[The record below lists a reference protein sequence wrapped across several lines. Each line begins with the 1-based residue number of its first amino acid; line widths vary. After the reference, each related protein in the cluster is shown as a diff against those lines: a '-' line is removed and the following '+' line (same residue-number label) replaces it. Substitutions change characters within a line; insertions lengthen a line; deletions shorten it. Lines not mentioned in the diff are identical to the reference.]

1 MAGNGRR
8 RGRCVVR
15 SRDEKNLGPDLPMVP
30 DPDATVL
37 AGPDSAAARSEDPDA
52 TQLADPALD
61 PDATQLA
68 APDPDATVLADPD
81 AAPARRVPS
90 ADELPTISLEDTA
103 AATVVADAAGAA
115 PTVAVP
121 PARDGIDA
129 LDDPYFSPAAPEDL
143 TQAQPMVAIP
153 SPVESLPERKRRLPR
168 WAVALL
174 VVVLLAAAGGVAW
187 YTYEQELW
195 GGRTVPA
202 VVGMSE
208 EDATEALE
216 ALGFAVTVD
225 YQSGDDGFGTVL
237 ACDPEPGVRADTSAG
252 ATLTVAAERVIPD
265 VLGQD
270 VESAKSA
277 LNEAGAYNI
286 ELTYRNSTEAEGT
299 VLEASPGVGEPFVS
313 SDTVT
318 LTVARPFT
326 VPNVESLN
334 VEDAKALL
342 ESEGLSSNVTYV
354 ESDAEKYTVVGVS
367 PGVGERVD
375 AGATVEL
382 SVSTPYPSEPWDL
395 LAYFDATPQE
405 ASAYLAEEGFS
416 PTHAAVYA
424 AGGNADAAYTDADGD
439 VLKVSD
445 SPESPSYAAESTADV
460 LASGAGIG
468 GVRYV
473 FSSASAPEGGTA
485 ESEAG
490 VRAVM
495 KACGFEGLVDT
506 CTQDTIAMPQE
517 RPEDMPH
524 FICGYGTQGDY
535 TWAVI
540 IGGYEGATRV
550 VALAAPTAHFSAVDL
565 SAYGGRVCDYVAA
578 ADLFME

>member
-1 MAGNGRR
+1 MK
-8 RGRCVVR
+8 
-15 SRDEKNLGPDLPMVP
+15 SRDEKNLAPDLSTAS
-30 DPDATVL
+30 DPDATVR
-37 AGPDSAAARSEDPDA
+37 ADSDPAADRPEDPDA
-52 TQLADPALD
+52 TRLAAPDP
-61 PDATQLA
+61 

-81 AAPARRVPS
+81 ASPTRRVPS

-103 AATVVADAAGAA
+103 AAAAADAAAATVVADAAGVA
-115 PTVAVP
+115 PTVVVP

-129 LDDPYFSPAAPEDL
+129 LDDPYFSPAVPEDL
-143 TQAQPMVAIP
+143 TEAQPMVAIP

-168 WAVALL
+168 WAVVLL
-174 VVVLLAAAGGVAW
+174 VIVLLAAAGGAAW

-216 ALGFAVTVD
+216 ALGFAVAVD
-225 YQSGDDGFGTVL
+225 YQAGDDGFDTVL

-252 ATLTVAAERVIPD
+252 VTLTVAAERVIPD
-265 VLGQD
+265 VSGQD

-299 VLEASPGVGEPFVS
+299 VLEVSPGVGEPFVS

-326 VPNVESLN
+326 VPNVENLN

-342 ESEGLSSNVTYV
+342 ESEGLSANVTYV
-354 ESDAEKYTVVGVS
+354 ESDAEKYTVVGAS

-405 ASAYLAEEGFS
+405 VSAYLADEGFS

-445 SPESPSYAAESTADV
+445 SPESPSYAAESTTDV
-460 LASGAGIG
+460 LATGAGIG

-473 FSSASAPEGGTA
+473 FSSASVPEGGTA

-506 CTQDTIAMPQE
+506 CTQDSIAMPQE

-524 FICGYGTQGDY
+524 FVCGYGTQGDY

-578 ADLFME
+578 TDLFME